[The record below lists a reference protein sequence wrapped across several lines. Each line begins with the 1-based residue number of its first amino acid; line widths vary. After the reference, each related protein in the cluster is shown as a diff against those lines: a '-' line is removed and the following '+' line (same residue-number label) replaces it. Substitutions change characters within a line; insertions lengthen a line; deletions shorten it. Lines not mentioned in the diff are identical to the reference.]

1 MRKIFDWLDR
11 KFGIKAP
18 HKNFMKR
25 PVPDNIGYSYCF
37 GGIAFVYFLLLGF
50 SGMLL
55 TLYYVPSEKEAYKS
69 ILMITEEISF
79 GWLIR
84 GLHKWSATLFIVF
97 ILLHT
102 VRVFV
107 SKAYRPPRELNWMAG
122 VVGLIFALGSGFTGY
137 LLPWDQKA
145 YWATEVGTSMLGTLP
160 FFGGHI
166 KNLLR
171 GGADVG
177 GSTLIRFYSIHVIY
191 MPVFISLLLWG
202 HFHMVKRR
210 GIAKNL

>member
-1 MRKIFDWLDR
+1 MGKLFDWAD
-11 KFGIKAP
+11 KSFGIREP
-18 HKNFMKR
+18 HKRFMKR
-25 PVPDNIGYSYCF
+25 PLPENVGYSYCF
-37 GGIAFVYFLLLGF
+37 GGLAFFYFLLLVF

-55 TLYYVPSEKEAYKS
+55 SLYYVPSEKEAYKS
-69 ILMITEEISF
+69 ILMITEELTF

-84 GLHKWSATLFIVF
+84 GIHKWSATLFIVF

-122 VVGLIFALGSGFTGY
+122 VIGLTFALGSGFTGY

-160 FFGGHI
+160 FLGGYI
-166 KNLLR
+166 KTLLR
-171 GGADVG
+171 GGIEVD

-191 MPVFISLLLWG
+191 MPALMSLILWG